1 MNDRK
6 QVNID
11 RINTLWR
18 LHEHR
23 NQASTSE
30 GRCVAFVI
38 DRRFIDED
46 GVEMRVGVS
55 FGHNVVTPETNQ
67 GLIGIPVHPGKFVF
81 GLHGIGT
88 KGNELTLYD
97 KWQNA
102 LDAGDCTDA
111 VQGERKARSIL
122 EAMSDAEYFAVVR
135 SSLEDKR
142 PLQVSNRYL
151 LDEFEVV
158 KGEAW

>member
-1 MNDRK
+1 MNDRA
-6 QVNID
+6 QSNVE
-11 RINTLWR
+11 RINKLWR
-18 LHEHR
+18 LHEPWDV
-23 NQASTSE
+23 ASSTE
-30 GRCVAFVI
+30 GRCLAFVI
-38 DRRFIDED
+38 DRRYIDEE

-55 FGHNVVTPETNQ
+55 FGDNVVTPETKQ

-88 KGNELTLYD
+88 KDNQLTLYD

-111 VQGERKARSIL
+111 VQGEIRARAIL
-122 EAMSDAEYFAVVR
+122 EAMSDAEYFAVIR

-151 LDEFEVV
+151 LEDFEVL